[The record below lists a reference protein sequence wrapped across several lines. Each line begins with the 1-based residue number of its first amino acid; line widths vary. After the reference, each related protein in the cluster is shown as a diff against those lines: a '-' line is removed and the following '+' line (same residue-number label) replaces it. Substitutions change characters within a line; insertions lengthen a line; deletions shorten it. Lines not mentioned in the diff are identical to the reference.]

1 VPSRFLRHP
10 EKLDVDVLIA
20 ADERSTFDETA
31 EIVRT
36 LGSVR
41 PIYAGPLSMASS
53 LERITPLLLNLA
65 KLNWIK
71 TPSVKFVD

>member
-10 EKLDVDVLIA
+10 EKLNVDVLIA
-20 ADERSTFDETA
+20 ADEKRTFDETA
-31 EIVRT
+31 EIVKC

-41 PIYAGPLSMASS
+41 PLYAGPLSMASS

-65 KLNWIK
+65 KLNGIK
-71 TPSVKFVD
+71 TPSVRFVD